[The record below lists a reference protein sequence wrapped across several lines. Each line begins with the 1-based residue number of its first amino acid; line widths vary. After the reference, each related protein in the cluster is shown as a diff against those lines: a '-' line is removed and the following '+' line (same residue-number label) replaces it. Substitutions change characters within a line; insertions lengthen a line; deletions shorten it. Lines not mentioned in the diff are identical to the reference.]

1 MAGPQSDPWTG
12 GTEATPGDSHFPLVW
27 GAPLGG
33 PQPPTRPVLQ
43 GGGDCPEMSV
53 GAIKAAVEVANP
65 GSFIYVFS
73 DARAKDYHKKE
84 ELLRLLQ
91 LKQSQVSDHEGVLG
105 KLGAP
110 RAAPSPHPESRA
122 RPSSRPSPGPASPC
136 VLAGPRSDRASELG
150 CEVQVCSHAPAAGRQ
165 PGLAAPWRGPSLI
178 RTFQPHSLHTL
189 SEWAPSFFLLALPL
203 LPGTLLPSS
212 KGLEDVLGLWLLAF
226 TARGVQ
232 ERGDGRRA
240 SPRDLL
246 GEDLRAGTL
255 LQVSSSSAAES
266 ISSPCLGDLITA
278 PIY

>member
-1 MAGPQSDPWTG
+1 MPQVSQEREWPGPQSDPWTG
-12 GTEATPGDSHFPLVW
+12 GTEATPGDAHLPLVW

-136 VLAGPRSDRASELG
+136 ALAGPRSDRASELG
-150 CEVQVCSHAPAAGRQ
+150 CEVQVCSHAPAAGSLAGPILDKDLPTPLPSHPVRVGAILLP
-165 PGLAAPWRGPSLI
+165 PGLASAPWHPSSIVSGPGGCAGALASGFHSTRGAGEGGQAEG
-178 RTFQPHSLHTL
+178 QPAGPPRGRPQG
-189 SEWAPSFFLLALPL
+189 WDAPPSFF
-203 LPGTLLPSS
+203 
-212 KGLEDVLGLWLLAF
+212 
-226 TARGVQ
+226 
-232 ERGDGRRA
+232 
-240 SPRDLL
+240 
-246 GEDLRAGTL
+246 
-255 LQVSSSSAAES
+255 
-266 ISSPCLGDLITA
+266 
-278 PIY
+278 